1 MYPPK
6 LYSGPTIQSRSAAR
20 RAAQDLVVKN
30 NPKILL
36 YHLKAGISKFY
47 ESRGCSIA
55 LRNYFSTFLRHPV
68 HTKSRE
74 WEGNETISLKFG
86 NMYGWFLFMA
96 IVGYNIYHVDIL
108 LFNG

>member
-1 MYPPK
+1 M
-6 LYSGPTIQSRSAAR
+6 
-20 RAAQDLVVKN
+20 
-30 NPKILL
+30 
-36 YHLKAGISKFY
+36 YHLKASISKFY
-47 ESRGCSIA
+47 ESRGYSIA
-55 LRNYFSTFLRHPV
+55 LRNYLSTFLRHPV
-68 HTKSRE
+68 HTKRRE